1 MYELLLLIGGLGFLA
16 MALLGMVHGGGGARG
31 HGGGH
36 SVGHGHTPALGHG
49 HGQVSHASKGF
60 HLPRAFKGG
69 KMVKGRGSS
78 LLMLISPM
86 DLFAMA
92 LGAGAA
98 GVLLKGLVA
107 PSLLIY
113 FAIAGALFFNFL
125 IIKPI
130 FMFAMKFVST
140 PSEGLEGTVQLT
152 AIATTKFDAE
162 GKGLVQLTL
171 DGQIVQVLANLDSAE
186 SELGERVNKGD
197 EVTVVHYD
205 AKHNSCVV
213 TKLSLL
219 RNP

>member
-1 MYELLLLIGGLGFLA
+1 MYELLLLVGGLGFLA
-16 MALLGMVHGGGGARG
+16 MALLGMVHGSGGARA
-31 HGGGH
+31 GH
-36 SVGHGHTPALGHG
+36 SGHAVGHGHVPALGHG
-49 HGQVSHASKGF
+49 HGHGGHVAKGF
-60 HLPRAFKGG
+60 HLPKAFKGG
-69 KMVKGRGSS
+69 KMIKGRGSS

-107 PSLLIY
+107 PGLLVY
-113 FAIAGALFFNFL
+113 FAVAGALFFNFL

-130 FMFAMKFVST
+130 FMIAMKFVSK
-140 PSEGLEGTVQLT
+140 PSEGLEGTAAVT

-171 DGQIVQVLANLDSAE
+171 DGQLVQVLANLDTAE

-197 EVTVVHYD
+197 EVTVVQYD

-213 TKLSLL
+213 TKLSAL